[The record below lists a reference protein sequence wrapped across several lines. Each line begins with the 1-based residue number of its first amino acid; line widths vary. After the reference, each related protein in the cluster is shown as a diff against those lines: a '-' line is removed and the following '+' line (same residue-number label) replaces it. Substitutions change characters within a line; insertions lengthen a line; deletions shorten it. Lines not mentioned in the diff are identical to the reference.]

1 MTQSEQTISQG
12 NANHQVKRRP
22 LLGSLKRNY
31 QYYLIL
37 IPAVLFFIAFC
48 YIPIYGIT
56 MAFREFQY
64 NKGIFF
70 SPWIGFK
77 YFKTFFNYFAFWDL
91 IKNTLIISF
100 LKIVVAF
107 PLPIFF
113 ALILNEVTSLRTKRF
128 IQTASYLPHFISW
141 VTVVAL
147 LNQFVGL
154 EGILNQVR
162 ETMGLE
168 KIFFMN
174 DGAYFYLIMFG
185 SYVWKTIGYS
195 AIIYISA
202 LAGVDQGLYEAAT
215 VDGAGRWKRM
225 WYVSIPSIL
234 PTAIVL
240 FLLSLSS
247 ILSAGWDQIYLLRQ
261 PGNKAFSEIL
271 DTYIMDMGLRNGQF
285 GYATA
290 VSLFQ
295 SVIGL
300 FLVLGT
306 NYAIKKKSEVSLF

>member
-1 MTQSEQTISQG
+1 MSQ
-12 NANHQVKRRP
+12 NERMIPKRNDNQKQDRHAF
-22 LLGSLKRNY
+22 LNSMKKNY
-31 QYYLIL
+31 QYYLVL
-37 IPAVLFFIAFC
+37 VPAVLFFIAFC

-56 MAFREFQY
+56 MAFREFHY
-64 NKGIFF
+64 DKGLFF

-77 YFKTFFNYFAFWDL
+77 YFTAFFNYFAFWNL
-91 IKNTLIISF
+91 IKNTLIISI

-107 PLPIFF
+107 PLPILF
-113 ALILNEVTSLRTKRF
+113 ALILNEVSSLRTKRF

-147 LNQFVGL
+147 LNQFLGL

-162 ETMGLE
+162 ITMGLE
-168 KIFFMN
+168 KIFYMN
-174 DGAYFYLIMFG
+174 DGTYFYLIMFG

-202 LAGVDQGLYEAAT
+202 LAGVDPGLYEAAT

-225 WYVSIPSIL
+225 WYVSIPAIL

-240 FLLSLSS
+240 FLLGLSS

-261 PGNKAFSEIL
+261 PGNKEFSEIL

-300 FLVLGT
+300 ILVLVT
-306 NYAIKKKSEVSLF
+306 NYVIKKKSEVSLF

>member
-1 MTQSEQTISQG
+1 MTNKQKKHQSLLVILKK
-12 NANHQVKRRP
+12 NH
-22 LLGSLKRNY
+22 
-31 QYYLIL
+31 QYYLVL
-37 IPAVLFFIAFC
+37 APAVLFFILFA
-48 YIPIYGIT
+48 YLPIFGIT

-64 NKGIFF
+64 NKGLFF

-77 YFKTFFNYFAFWDL
+77 YFTTFFNYFAFWDL

-107 PLPIFF
+107 PLPILF
-113 ALILNEVTSLRTKRF
+113 ALILNEVTSLKMKRF

-141 VTVVAL
+141 VTIVAL
-147 LNQFVGL
+147 LNQFLGL

-162 ETMGLE
+162 VTFGLD
-168 KIFFMN
+168 KTFYMN
-174 DGAYFYLIMFG
+174 DGAYFYFIMFG

-195 AIIYISA
+195 AIIYVSA
-202 LAGVDQGLYEAAT
+202 LAGVDPGLYEAAT
-215 VDGAGRWKRM
+215 VDGAGRWQRM
-225 WYVSIPSIL
+225 WHVSIPAIL

-240 FLLSLSS
+240 FLLGLSS

-261 PGNKAFSEIL
+261 PGNKVFSEIL

-300 FLVLGT
+300 ILVVGT
-306 NYAIKKKSEVSLF
+306 NYLVKRRTEVSLF

>member
-1 MTQSEQTISQG
+1 
-12 NANHQVKRRP
+12 
-22 LLGSLKRNY
+22 
-31 QYYLIL
+31 
-37 IPAVLFFIAFC
+37 
-48 YIPIYGIT
+48 
-56 MAFREFQY
+56 
-64 NKGIFF
+64 
-70 SPWIGFK
+70 
-77 YFKTFFNYFAFWDL
+77 L

>member
-1 MTQSEQTISQG
+1 MPRSEKMIPQG
-12 NANHQVKRRP
+12 NAKHQAKRHP
-22 LLGSLKRNY
+22 LYASLKRNY

-48 YIPIYGIT
+48 YMPIYGIT

-64 NKGIFF
+64 NKGLFF

-77 YFKTFFNYFAFWDL
+77 YFKAFFNYYAFWDL

-107 PLPIFF
+107 PLPILF
-113 ALILNEVTSLRTKRF
+113 ALILNEVSSLRTKRF

-154 EGILNQVR
+154 EGVLNQIRV
-162 ETMGLE
+162 TIGLD

-225 WYVSIPSIL
+225 WYVSVPSIM
-234 PTAIVL
+234 PTAVVL
-240 FLLSLSS
+240 FLLGLSS

-261 PGNKAFSEIL
+261 PGNKMFSEIL

-306 NYAIKKKSEVSLF
+306 NYAVKKKTEVSLF

>member
-1 MTQSEQTISQG
+1 MTDNAQMNSQG
-12 NANHQVKRRP
+12 NKEKQTKRPPLWANV
-22 LLGSLKRNY
+22 KRNY

-37 IPAVLFFIAFC
+37 IPAVLFFLAFC
-48 YIPIYGIT
+48 YIPIFGIT

-77 YFKTFFNYFAFWDL
+77 YFTTFFNYFAFWDL
-91 IKNTLIISF
+91 IKNTLLISF

-107 PLPIFF
+107 PLPIMF
-113 ALILNEVTSLRTKRF
+113 ALLLNEVRSLRAKRF

-147 LNQFVGL
+147 LNQFIGL
-154 EGILNQVR
+154 EGVLNQVR
-162 ETMGLE
+162 VSMGLE
-168 KIFFMN
+168 KVFYMN

-185 SYVWKTIGYS
+185 TYVWKTIGYS

-202 LAGVDQGLYEAAT
+202 LAGVDPGLYEAAT
-215 VDGAGRWKRM
+215 VDGAGRWKKM
-225 WYVSIPSIL
+225 WHISVPAIL

-240 FLLSLSS
+240 FLLGLSS

-261 PGNKAFSEIL
+261 PGNKVFSEIL

-306 NYAIKKKSEVSLF
+306 NYVIKKKSEVSLF